1 MIALDLALRQL
12 RARSWQPIRL
22 PEPVAVDR
30 LPTPALLLDID
41 AFERNLERMAS
52 FLTAHGK
59 GFRPHAKTHKCPI
72 IAARQLAL
80 GAVGVCAAKVSEAV
94 ALVNA
99 GIDRVLVTS
108 PVTDP
113 DKASVLAELALAAR
127 ALDVVVDS
135 DLGLQA
141 LQQAVR
147 AQSFASQAAQAGIGV
162 LVDVDVAMGRTGTRQ
177 LDVVLRLAERAMATP
192 GLHFR
197 GIQHYA
203 GQVMH
208 IEGYETR
215 RSKSLALW
223 EAVQIMVDA
232 LTDRGLA
239 PGIVTG
245 AGTGTYD
252 IDCDVACLTDLQVGS
267 YIFMDQQYRIIGGR
281 QGPAFDDFETA
292 LQVLVTAIS
301 QPRDG
306 LVTVDGGYKAFA
318 SDAGNP
324 VPVEAAGFSYRFA
337 GDEHGVLIQSAEGTL
352 PALGGRARFAAPH
365 CDPTVNLY
373 DWYWVCRD
381 GYATELWPITG
392 RGCSW

>member
-1 MIALDLALRQL
+1 MIALDLALQQL
-12 RARSWQPIRL
+12 RARPWQPMRL
-22 PEPVAVDR
+22 SEPVAIDR
-30 LPTPALLLDID
+30 LPTPALLLDVD
-41 AFERNLERMAS
+41 AFERNLDRMAR
-52 FLTAHGK
+52 FLVGHGK
-59 GFRPHAKTHKCPI
+59 GYRPHAKTHKCPI
-72 IAARQLAL
+72 IAARQLER

-94 ALVNA
+94 ALINA

-113 DKASVLAELALAAR
+113 DKARLLVELAREAA

-135 DLGLQA
+135 EQGLTL
-141 LQQAVR
+141 LQQA
-147 AQSFASQAAQAGIGV
+147 AGAPSLGGAAGIGV
-162 LVDVDVAMGRTGTRQ
+162 LVDVDVAMGRTGTRE
-177 LDVVLRLAERAMATP
+177 LDVVLRLAEGAMATP

-208 IEGYETR
+208 IEGYQAR
-215 RSKSLALW
+215 RSSSLALW
-223 EAVQIMVDA
+223 EVVQGMVDA
-232 LTDRGLA
+232 LAARGLA

-267 YIFMDQQYRIIGGR
+267 YIFMDQQYRVTGGR

-301 QPRDG
+301 RPRDG

-324 VPVEAAGFSYRFA
+324 VPVEPAGFSYRFA
-337 GDEHGVLIQSAEGTL
+337 GDEHGVLIRSAEGTL
-352 PALGGRARFAAPH
+352 PALGARARFAAPH

-373 DWYWVCRD
+373 DWYWACRD